1 LLPSSPHGVGRHP
14 RTVDRRDRGKDE
26 LEEPDRSDKRQT
38 LYLPYH
44 VHEALRNIAHNE
56 RKSQQELFREAIDWL
71 LRDRGEPSWDEL
83 KRRS

>member
-1 LLPSSPHGVGRHP
+1 MGNLPQRVTETEPESLH
-14 RTVDRRDRGKDE
+14 
-26 LEEPDRSDKRQT
+26 EEPDRSDKRQT